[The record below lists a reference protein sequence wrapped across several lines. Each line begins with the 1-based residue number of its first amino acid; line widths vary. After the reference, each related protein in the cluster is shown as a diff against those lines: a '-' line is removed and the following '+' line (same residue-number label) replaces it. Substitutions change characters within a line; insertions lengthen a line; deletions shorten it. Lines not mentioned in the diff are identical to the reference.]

1 MTGKVMILATGT
13 EPTQKITLG
22 RLSKEFIGRAVNITH
37 RMAKNGSILNLTGSE
52 GVSINPPDIS
62 PLRRSGSSVVCVYVG
77 EGDWQVF
84 GEIP

>member
-1 MTGKVMILATGT
+1 MILATGT
-13 EPTQKITLG
+13 ELTQEITLG
-22 RLSKEFIGRAVNITH
+22 RLPEKFIGIAVNITH
-37 RMAKNGSILNLTGSE
+37 RMAQNGSILNLTGSE
-52 GVSINPPDIS
+52 GVNINPPDIS